1 MELQPSLEETR
12 SEIREGNSMLWSA
25 SGAAAM
31 PEIIELHVSLKVD
44 GYDVNSE
51 SSDEHNA
58 SEWRDTMIHVGTAF
72 LVFFANDAGR
82 TVMDLPIKKNFG
94 ATLDTSGRVTL
105 DENAFIRIRVDIMPQ
120 GPSSV
125 TTRQLDD
132 DLYSSE
138 RIESSSRVRAE
149 HDKTVLEPILKQ
161 LLNAE
166 KMISK
171 RKPRDHDRRGS
182 RSSPQRTYHDA
193 SPKEFPGSRIL
204 CGSSSI
210 LDMLSKMAIIARCEA
225 AASADPGFGILRNVS
240 MTSTIDTAPSLK
252 I

>member
-1 MELQPSLEETR
+1 
-12 SEIREGNSMLWSA
+12 
-25 SGAAAM
+25 
-31 PEIIELHVSLKVD
+31 
-44 GYDVNSE
+44 
-51 SSDEHNA
+51 
-58 SEWRDTMIHVGTAF
+58 
-72 LVFFANDAGR
+72 
-82 TVMDLPIKKNFG
+82 
-94 ATLDTSGRVTL
+94 
-105 DENAFIRIRVDIMPQ
+105 MPQ

-161 LLNAE
+161 LLKAE

-193 SPKEFPGSRIL
+193 SPKEFPGSRML

-225 AASADPGFGILRNVS
+225 AADPDSGFGILRNVS